1 MAKIMEIK
9 CGRRKFTVTEKDM
22 ILDNGVCYQLIT
34 QYYFD
39 GYSRLT
45 PMVAKSTFNKLLK
58 SGQIRLSPK
67 KYKSA
72 YGKTYDLY
80 RFVTEKEN

>member
-1 MAKIMEIK
+1 MVIK
-9 CGRRKFTVTEKDM
+9 CGRKEFMVTEKDL

-58 SGQIRLSPK
+58 SGQIQLSPK
-67 KYKSA
+67 KYKGMW
-72 YGKTYDLY
+72 GKSYDLY
-80 RFVTEKEN
+80 QFVEA